1 MKTYDSVLL
10 ARYLVAL
17 AHGKGVVL
25 NMTKLQK
32 LLFILYGY
40 YQATY
45 GHRIA
50 TEHAQA
56 WPYGPVFPKVHK
68 QVDVTKP
75 EPLNNPAFAQLAAD
89 TLLNQVLNQVI
100 DKYSVYNASQLSGW
114 SHMSGS
120 PWERT
125 TQTKD
130 FKWSREIPDEFIT
143 EYFSSKSI
151 V

>member
-17 AHGKGVVL
+17 AYSKGIVL

-40 YQATY
+40 YQATHN
-45 GHRIA
+45 HRII
-50 TEHAQA
+50 TEHPQA
-56 WPYGPVFPKVHK
+56 WPYGPVFPRVHK
-68 QVDVTKP
+68 FVDVTKP
-75 EPLNNPAFAQLAAD
+75 SALDNLEFSEIVQD
-89 TLLNQVLNQVI
+89 DLLNQTLNTI
-100 DKYSVYNASQLSGW
+100 ISKYSVYNASQLSGW
-114 SHMSGS
+114 SHMTGS

-130 FKWSREIPDEFIT
+130 FKWSKEIPDEYIS
-143 EYFSSKSI
+143 EYFSAKSI